1 MISIYQLKPKF
12 QNLLRP
18 ITTKLYRRGITANM
32 VTLFALFSSVLLGIF
47 LYHFSEYRFLYFIL
61 PFFLFFRMALNA
73 IDGMLAREFKQ
84 KSKLGEIYNE
94 IGDIIS
100 DSFLFFAFFP
110 LGFSPVL
117 LFSVTICAATTE
129 VIGILGAVEGKNR
142 RYDGPMGKSD
152 RAFVISCIGI
162 LYALNIV
169 SVAFLQGVFILMF
182 GALLYT
188 CYNRVKY
195 ILKTG
200 ESL

>member
-18 ITTKLYRRGITANM
+18 IIIKLYQRGVTANM

-47 LYHFSEYRFLYFIL
+47 LYHFSEYRFLYLIL

-84 KSKLGEIYNE
+84 KSKLGGIYNE

-110 LGFSPVL
+110 LAFSPVL
-117 LFSVTICAATTE
+117 LFSITICASITE
-129 VIGILGAVEGKNR
+129 VIGILGAVEGKNLFPKR
-142 RYDGPMGKSD
+142 P
-152 RAFVISCIGI
+152 I
-162 LYALNIV
+162 
-169 SVAFLQGVFILMF
+169 
-182 GALLYT
+182 
-188 CYNRVKY
+188 
-195 ILKTG
+195 
-200 ESL
+200 